1 MSKTHNKTVANSS
14 HAQIS
19 NINLIDKA
27 ERKAEVEG
35 KKRKPSQSISGNPR
49 GWLDFST

>member
-1 MSKTHNKTVANSS
+1 MSKTHNKTVTAL

-19 NINLIDKA
+19 NLNLTDKA

-35 KKRKPSQSISGNPR
+35 KKTPQSVSGNSH
-49 GWLDFST
+49 GWFDFST